1 MGDHGR
7 TLKIWVEGRKK
18 FDEEGILDVILLKIL
33 CVDEDEVG
41 RVSVNGWKMEI
52 ETTVAK
58 YLE

>member
-1 MGDHGR
+1 M
-7 TLKIWVEGRKK
+7 EGRKK
-18 FDEEGILDVILLKIL
+18 CDEEGILDVILLKIL